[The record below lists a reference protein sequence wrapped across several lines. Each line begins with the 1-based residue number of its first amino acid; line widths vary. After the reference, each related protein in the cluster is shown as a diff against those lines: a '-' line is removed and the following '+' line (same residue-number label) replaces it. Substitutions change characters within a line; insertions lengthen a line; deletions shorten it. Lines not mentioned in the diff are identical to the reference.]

1 MKRVFILLFL
11 ISVSLVPLFAQ
22 NGKVPFG
29 QNTTSVRVA
38 EPMFKEISITKQ
50 DNKYYSEFLQMN
62 QQISFLTKQIQSITA
77 NEEMQKIRQA
87 QLAKVAPADNTRV
100 SRPVIPQTYQ
110 KKGQGITQ
118 KLETKKQTTE
128 LSEKENLSK
137 ELKALKIRKE
147 KFIKTHPNISIL
159 NTQQQINDAYVLYQ
173 YSADWYNNQKPPQGF
188 TLPPQEIAKVIN
200 KTYELSPKELQ
211 TELSYELTKINSKM
225 QKGSGYK
232 SFVALEKE
240 VKKINK
246 TKREDAII
254 MSIFTWV
261 AMYKFTGVKITAP
274 ASALHWWSGPMWA
287 FRAKKLLNFMMT
299 LCIYGAIDEANL
311 NVVGASFEEMITRF
325 TFLQDNYGYLKDVI
339 SSAQKN
345 TLKFGTKSLPNNWT
359 NDDEHRRAVKRLYA
373 LKFINLYLSLSSVS
387 YKYDLA
393 LMDLMNLFSDKP
405 EVYFDFTVFDK
416 YENGSWNKTEKT
428 NHLPTQN
435 MAFNPQYGASSAS
448 ALIPRSQNMINN
460 LKKLPKNL
468 YYKKVYYK
476 GLYDNEDSLAE
487 VYLILGGK
495 QRAERMIVREG
506 GMILYPVPPQ
516 HIIRDEKGTLRDCSP
531 TLSDYMTPGGEY
543 MEMFNGHYYMRI
555 EPAANDKGTFY
566 RGKPKT
572 YVFEDIN
579 TKTKEC
585 GRQTNLIMA

>member
-173 YSADWYNNQKPPQGF
+173 YSADWYNNQKTPQGF

-200 KTYELSPKELQ
+200 KTYEQKE
-211 TELSYELTKINSKM
+211 S
-225 QKGSGYK
+225 
-232 SFVALEKE
+232 
-240 VKKINK
+240 
-246 TKREDAII
+246 
-254 MSIFTWV
+254 
-261 AMYKFTGVKITAP
+261 
-274 ASALHWWSGPMWA
+274 LHFA
-287 FRAKKLLNFMMT
+287 
-299 LCIYGAIDEANL
+299 
-311 NVVGASFEEMITRF
+311 
-325 TFLQDNYGYLKDVI
+325 TF
-339 SSAQKN
+339 
-345 TLKFGTKSLPNNWT
+345 
-359 NDDEHRRAVKRLYA
+359 
-373 LKFINLYLSLSSVS
+373 
-387 YKYDLA
+387 
-393 LMDLMNLFSDKP
+393 
-405 EVYFDFTVFDK
+405 
-416 YENGSWNKTEKT
+416 
-428 NHLPTQN
+428 
-435 MAFNPQYGASSAS
+435 
-448 ALIPRSQNMINN
+448 
-460 LKKLPKNL
+460 
-468 YYKKVYYK
+468 
-476 GLYDNEDSLAE
+476 
-487 VYLILGGK
+487 
-495 QRAERMIVREG
+495 
-506 GMILYPVPPQ
+506 
-516 HIIRDEKGTLRDCSP
+516 
-531 TLSDYMTPGGEY
+531 
-543 MEMFNGHYYMRI
+543 
-555 EPAANDKGTFY
+555 
-566 RGKPKT
+566 
-572 YVFEDIN
+572 
-579 TKTKEC
+579 
-585 GRQTNLIMA
+585 